1 MLLAARQQTLV
12 EIFKKQMDLVKAYVT
27 MREKLS
33 AQPSSRPRSTVGT
46 RQPDHSTPAS
56 FSDSKRHIC
65 NQNSQK
71 KMDQKPDDVLRP
83 AADICKE
90 HEEPAA
96 AAASVTRRKNTLTRT
111 DVLTE
116 EANDLQGNS
125 LKSGNT
131 STRISFRL
139 KAGDALIQGSAED
152 SSGRLSELIERG
164 LVSPGDVL
172 QLRLKVRKG
181 LLWRCVDVSDVAL
194 TAAFWFGPAESPA
207 QGSRAGQWQDKG
219 Q

>member
-27 MREKLS
+27 MKEKLS
-33 AQPSSRPRSTVGT
+33 AQPSSRPRSTVGK

-56 FSDSKRHIC
+56 FSDSKRHVC
-65 NQNSQK
+65 NQHSQK

-96 AAASVTRRKNTLTRT
+96 AASVTQRKNTLTRT

-181 LLWRCVDVSDVAL
+181 LLWLCVDL
-194 TAAFWFGPAESPA
+194 
-207 QGSRAGQWQDKG
+207 
-219 Q
+219 